1 MSNVDVTLQG
11 VMIGLNK
18 RSKGG
23 EEESLVMRIDRTAI
37 AATILGL
44 AMGLPSLGNAAMNQN
59 SASDSSYTQAS
70 SGANS
75 GSVDDATLKRT
86 AAAYVKLRD
95 ISIKAEQAINRTDD
109 TARKQQLM
117 AESDSAKVE
126 AMEEEGMEPQQYNN
140 IISLLSD
147 NSGLQQKFQS
157 YVKQLRRSS

>member
-1 MSNVDVTLQG
+1 
-11 VMIGLNK
+11 
-18 RSKGG
+18 
-23 EEESLVMRIDRTAI
+23 MRIDRTAI

-44 AMGLPSLGNAAMNQN
+44 AMGLPSLGNSAMNQN

-70 SGANS
+70 SAANS

-126 AMEEEGMEPQQYNN
+126 AMEQEGMEPQQYNN

-157 YVKQLRRSS
+157 YVKQLRSSS

>member
-1 MSNVDVTLQG
+1 
-11 VMIGLNK
+11 
-18 RSKGG
+18 
-23 EEESLVMRIDRTAI
+23 
-37 AATILGL
+37 
-44 AMGLPSLGNAAMNQN
+44 MGLPSLGIAAMNQN
-59 SASDSSYTQAS
+59 SATESTYKQAS
-70 SGANS
+70 DTAND

-126 AMEEEGMEPQQYNN
+126 AMEDEGMEPQQYNN